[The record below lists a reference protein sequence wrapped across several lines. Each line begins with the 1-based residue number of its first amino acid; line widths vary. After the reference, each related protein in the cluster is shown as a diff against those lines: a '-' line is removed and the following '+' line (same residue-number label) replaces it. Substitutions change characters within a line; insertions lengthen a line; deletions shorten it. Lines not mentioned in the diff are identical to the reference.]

1 LQHELQH
8 ELTARIGLC
17 GNFAVVCQVCDADR
31 EGGPMR
37 TLTQF
42 VLMAGGAS
50 MFPGLEERLGKELD
64 ARAMIPRDIYI
75 TSISAPERHH
85 AAWIGGSLLASL
97 PSFAENNFVQRADFL
112 EEGGASVHKRC
123 V

>member
-1 LQHELQH
+1 
-8 ELTARIGLC
+8 
-17 GNFAVVCQVCDADR
+17 
-31 EGGPMR
+31 MR

-42 VLMAGGAS
+42 VMMSGGGS

-64 ARAMIPRDIYI
+64 ARAKIPRDIYI
-75 TSISAPERHH
+75 TAIAAPERHH

-97 PSFAENNFVQRADFL
+97 PQFAENNFIQRAEFE
-112 EEGGASVHKRC
+112 EEGVGAVHKRC